1 MRSPGLEVIA
11 IGNTVRLPARLTEVA
26 KVGAIDGSSA
36 SSSLTGAESGAVGT
50 GLAPVHVPTSPSPPL
65 SEVAESGRKSISRQ
79 PAPEIGVQRSS
90 KKRGKITPCSTFIT
104 RSMGG

>member
-1 MRSPGLEVIA
+1 MRSPSLGVIA

-36 SSSLTGAESGAVGT
+36 SSSLTGAESGPVGP
-50 GLAPVHVPTSPSPPL
+50 GLPPVHAPKSPPPPL

-90 KKRGKITPCSTFIT
+90 KKRGKISAC
-104 RSMGG
+104 